1 MTSDLLSQAYSS
13 LKYNR
18 RRSALTMLGMAWGI
32 ATVVLLLAYG
42 AGFERAIM
50 YFFSGFGSNM
60 IGVFPGR
67 TSLQAGG
74 AKAGAEIRFKME
86 DVEALTA
93 EVPLIKRISPFVDI
107 NSANVQYD
115 TRNASVGV
123 SGIYPSYQPI
133 RNMTVTDGRLLDE
146 QDEQQ
151 HVLSAVIGSELKD
164 KLFSGKPA
172 IGESIRVN
180 GLSFHVAGVLTH
192 KVADGDNN
200 DNNRVFIPFTTMS
213 QLTKTQ

>member
-1 MTSDLLSQAYSS
+1 MTGDLLGQAYSS
-13 LKYNR
+13 LKHNR

-32 ATVVLLLAYG
+32 ATVVLLLSYG

-50 YFFSGFGSNM
+50 YFFSGFGSNL

-74 AKAGAEIRFKME
+74 TKAGVQVRFKLE

-107 NSANVQYD
+107 ENVIAQYD
-115 TRNASVGV
+115 TRSATVSASGV
-123 SGIYPSYQPI
+123 YPSYQAI
-133 RNMTVTDGRLLDE
+133 RNMTASDGRLLDE

-151 HVLSAVIGSELKD
+151 NVLSAVIGSELKD

-172 IGESIRVN
+172 VGE
-180 GLSFHVAGVLTH
+180 
-192 KVADGDNN
+192 
-200 DNNRVFIPFTTMS
+200 
-213 QLTKTQ
+213 